1 MVRKGLLWVM
11 RDRLFSR
18 YHGKLF
24 QHSQKKKNNNMK
36 IKINTMLKRKIRNSF
51 VRRSSFE

>member
-24 QHSQKKKNNNMK
+24 QHSQKKNNNMK
-36 IKINTMLKRKIRNSF
+36 IKINTTLKRKIRNSF
-51 VRRSSFE
+51 VPRSSFE